1 MENASEK
8 EDTSFLNLS
17 VYRMQI
23 EVLREVLYRLSQQHM
38 ENVVY
43 DSNHIAGEIAMKEEG
58 KVFLS
63 VPFEKGWTV
72 YVDGEETVTENYGD
86 CFMMIPLQPGKHE
99 IALQYEPVGKKEG
112 IVISI
117 CGAVL
122 FLLLAFMERKKEVIV
137 EEELSEE

>member
-1 MENASEK
+1 MWAEK
-8 EDTSFLNLS
+8 SS

-23 EVLREVLYRLSQQHM
+23 EVLREVLYRLSEQHM

-43 DSNHIAGEIAMKEEG
+43 DSTHIEGQITMKEPG

-63 VPFEKGWTV
+63 VPYEKGWTV

-86 CFMMIPLQPGKHE
+86 CFMMIPLQPGMHE
-99 IALQYEPVGKKEG
+99 IDLRYEPVGKKEG

-117 CGAVL
+117 CGMVL
-122 FLLLAFMERKKEVIV
+122 FGLLAFMTRKKDEVMV